1 MATDAGSTTDAKG
14 ERMAEEPT
22 TAQLRDAAQS
32 LERIAQEL
40 YAVRPAEFVA
50 ERKRHATT
58 ASDEGDREL
67 AARVRKLAKPSVAAW
82 AVDQLVRHRSD
93 ELDDLLALGA
103 RLRDSSS
110 LDREAVRDLG
120 KERQRMLAALAR
132 SARDL
137 GEELG
142 TPVSES
148 AALEVQATLQAALT
162 DPGAEAALCTGLL
175 VRTLATAGFDPVDLA
190 GALPAG
196 LEAAAPAAAVPG
208 SGSRSGPGSGSRSGP
223 GSGSRSGSGSGP
235 GSGSGEPATDDARRS
250 APPVMETV
258 TPSRATLRAEKRAAA
273 KREAE
278 EARQDTEDAAAELA
292 GLELRIQEIRDRRD
306 RLSFEQRE
314 LRARIEQLQEEL
326 DEAAGEAAALRKQ
339 RPAAQRTA
347 DAAAR
352 AAT

>member
-1 MATDAGSTTDAKG
+1 MAK
-14 ERMAEEPT
+14 EPT

-93 ELDDLLALGA
+93 ELDELLALGA

-137 GEELG
+137 GDELG

-162 DPGAEAALCTGLL
+162 DPGAEAALRTGLL
-175 VRTLATAGFDPVDLA
+175 VRTFATAGFDPVDLA

-208 SGSRSGPGSGSRSGP
+208 SGSRSGSGP
-223 GSGSRSGSGSGP
+223 GSGP
-235 GSGSGEPATDDARRS
+235 GEPATDGARRS
-250 APPVMETV
+250 APPIMETV
-258 TPSRATLRAEKRAAA
+258 TPSRAALRAEKRAAA

-278 EARQDTEDAAAELA
+278 EARQDAEDAAAELA
-292 GLELRIQEIRDRRD
+292 GLELRIQENRDRRD

-352 AAT
+352 AATRAAQALQRLS

>member
-1 MATDAGSTTDAKG
+1 MPLGLGSVATDARG
-14 ERMAEEPT
+14 ERMAKAPT
-22 TAQLRDAAQS
+22 TAQLRDAAQP

-50 ERKRHATT
+50 ERKRHATA

-82 AVDQLVRHRSD
+82 AVDQLVRHRSV
-93 ELDDLLALGA
+93 ELDELLALGA

-120 KERQRMLAALAR
+120 KERQRLLAALAR

-137 GEELG
+137 GDELG

-162 DPGAEAALCTGLL
+162 DPGAEAALRTGLL

-196 LEAAAPAAAVPG
+196 LETAAPATAT
-208 SGSRSGPGSGSRSGP
+208 P
-223 GSGSRSGSGSGP
+223 GSGSRSGSGSG
-235 GSGSGEPATDDARRS
+235 SGSGEPVTNGAPRS
-250 APPVMETV
+250 APPIMETV

-278 EARQDTEDAAAELA
+278 EARQDAANAAAELA

-326 DEAAGEAAALRKQ
+326 DEA
-339 RPAAQRTA
+339 
-347 DAAAR
+347 
-352 AAT
+352 